1 MSQHGVN
8 SEINRLLGF
17 LLLSVAI
24 GLLLGQVLLTIIA
37 GALLY
42 IAYQLANMRRL
53 LKWLKH
59 HRLQEVP
66 DANGLWGEIFDLL
79 SRRKRLEIREK
90 KRFKATIA
98 RITATTSALSD
109 AVILL
114 NSSYGLSWWN
124 EATEELLDLKPRDI
138 GSSIINFVRHPDFV
152 NYLESGKYD
161 IPLTLASPRNIE
173 ISLEF
178 QFTPVGDGEALLVI
192 RDITRIYKL
201 EKMRKDFVANVTHE
215 LRTPLTVI
223 RGYLEVLEDKLP
235 EQSQDEHYPKAL
247 EQMRQQSLR
256 MTTLINDLTM
266 LSKLETDSVN
276 KTQEYVQL
284 KPLLEMICDEARAIS
299 TQGHE
304 IILTCDKNLYLLA
317 NDRELHSAF
326 SNLVTNAVKYSPD
339 GKVIEVMASINLANN
354 LLVEVKDSG
363 IGIDQQHISRL
374 TERFY
379 RVDSS
384 RSIQTGGTGLGL
396 AIVKHILLR
405 HDSRLQIRSIHG
417 EGSTFTCV
425 FPERRVK
432 ESDNISETSTNVNS
446 KAV

>member
-1 MSQHGVN
+1 LSQHGVN
-8 SEINRLLGF
+8 SEINRLLLF
-17 LLLSVAI
+17 LLLCIAI
-24 GLLLGQVLLTIIA
+24 GLLLGHVLLTIIA
-37 GALLY
+37 GAALY

-90 KRFKATIA
+90 KRFKTTIA
-98 RITATTSALSD
+98 RVTATTSALSD

-114 NSSYGLSWWN
+114 NTNYGLSWWN
-124 EATEELLDLKPRDI
+124 EATEELLDLKPRDV

-152 NYLESGKYD
+152 DYLESRKYD
-161 IPLTLASPRNIE
+161 IPLTLPSPRNME

-223 RGYLEVLEDKLP
+223 RGYLEVLVDGNLP
-235 EQSQDEHYPKAL
+235 GQSQSEHFPKAL

-256 MTTLINDLTM
+256 MTTLINDLTI
-266 LSKLETDSVN
+266 LSKLEIDSVN

-284 KPLLEMICDEARAIS
+284 KPLLEMICDETRAIS
-299 TQGHE
+299 TKRHDVKLNCSE
-304 IILTCDKNLYLLA
+304 DIYLLG
-317 NDRELHSAF
+317 NERELHSAF
-326 SNLVTNAVKYSPD
+326 SNLATNAVKYSPD
-339 GKVIEVMASINLANN
+339 SKVIEITVLINLANN
-354 LLVEVKDSG
+354 LLVEVKDNG
-363 IGIDQQHISRL
+363 IGINQQHISRL

-405 HDSRLQIRSIHG
+405 HDGRLQIRSTHG
-417 EGSTFTCV
+417 EGSTFSCV
-425 FPERRVK
+425 FPKKRIK
-432 ESDNISETSTNVNS
+432 EGSNS
-446 KAV
+446 A

>member
-8 SEINRLLGF
+8 SEINRLLLF
-17 LLLSVAI
+17 LLLCVVI
-24 GLLLGQVLLTIIA
+24 GLLLGHILLTIIA
-37 GALLY
+37 GATLY

-90 KRFKATIA
+90 KRFKTTIS
-98 RITATTSALSD
+98 RVTATTSALSD

-114 NSSYGLSWWN
+114 NSNYGLSWWN
-124 EATEELLDLKPRDI
+124 EATEELLDLKPRDV

-152 NYLESGKYD
+152 NYLESRKYD
-161 IPLTLASPRNIE
+161 IPLTLPSPRNME
-173 ISLEF
+173 IRLEF
-178 QFTPVGDGEALLVI
+178 QFTPVGGGEALLVI

-223 RGYLEVLEDKLP
+223 RGYLEVLDDNLP
-235 EQSQDEHYPKAL
+235 KHPQSEHFPKAL

-266 LSKLETDSVN
+266 LSKLETDIVN

-284 KPLLEMICDEARAIS
+284 KPLLEIICDEARAIS
-299 TQGHE
+299 TKRHDVKLNCSDD
-304 IILTCDKNLYLLA
+304 IYLLA

-326 SNLVTNAVKYSPD
+326 SNLATNAVKYSPD
-339 GKVIEVMASINLANN
+339 GKVIEITALITPSNN
-354 LLVEVKDSG
+354 LTLEVKDNG

-405 HDSRLQIRSIHG
+405 HDGRLQIRSIHG
-417 EGSTFTCV
+417 EGSTFSCI
-425 FPERRVK
+425 FPKRRVK
-432 ESDNISETSTNVNS
+432 KGNNPAKT
-446 KAV
+446 